1 MKKILHIRNFGK
13 IKQADIDLQEFVL
26 FVGDNNSGKTYIMQ
40 LIYGIFNYIAKTNF
54 KKPSNIAIP
63 SNFEDF
69 TINNNSFNYYIDW
82 LNQNIKKDITDIILD
97 TFNKNIPVGEIWF
110 EIDLEKYDID
120 CKIFRNYNLKQFF
133 YNDEKNE
140 NFTIDIDSIVNETE
154 STIVAE
160 VSLKDEEL
168 VTIRSIKSLT
178 FLDSSDIHNGKYQ
191 EKLIS
196 SLLQMLYTII
206 FKFTKSPLYL
216 PSSRAGLHLLYK
228 EYFLSKGDIDFNKN
242 QVIVDD
248 SKDISHDST
257 LTKPI
262 YNYLRFLQKWSFD
275 NRTAKE
281 NQKLID
287 FLENR
292 LIDGVYQKTENIE
305 YIPNGSEES
314 IPLYLSS
321 SMISELIPYY
331 YFICSKEYS
340 ITDYLMIDEAESS
353 LHPKKQFELVRLLV
367 RLNNHK
373 KTIIMSTHSDS
384 LAAKINNIV
393 LISNKFKN
401 KSEDLLRKYNLNK
414 DDLFNNPNIKVYSFS
429 NKGTY
434 SQVDEVP
441 YDRKI
446 GFTFEGFEDA
456 LDSLVEEAEE
466 IYRN

>member
-1 MKKILHIRNFGK
+1 
-13 IKQADIDLQEFVL
+13 
-26 FVGDNNSGKTYIMQ
+26 
-40 LIYGIFNYIAKTNF
+40 
-54 KKPSNIAIP
+54 
-63 SNFEDF
+63 
-69 TINNNSFNYYIDW
+69 
-82 LNQNIKKDITDIILD
+82 
-97 TFNKNIPVGEIWF
+97 
-110 EIDLEKYDID
+110 
-120 CKIFRNYNLKQFF
+120 
-133 YNDEKNE
+133 
-140 NFTIDIDSIVNETE
+140 
-154 STIVAE
+154 
-160 VSLKDEEL
+160 
-168 VTIRSIKSLT
+168 
-178 FLDSSDIHNGKYQ
+178 
-191 EKLIS
+191 
-196 SLLQMLYTII
+196 
-206 FKFTKSPLYL
+206 YL

-257 LTKPI
+257 LTKPL

-367 RLNNHK
+367 
-373 KTIIMSTHSDS
+373 
-384 LAAKINNIV
+384 
-393 LISNKFKN
+393 
-401 KSEDLLRKYNLNK
+401 
-414 DDLFNNPNIKVYSFS
+414 
-429 NKGTY
+429 
-434 SQVDEVP
+434 
-441 YDRKI
+441 
-446 GFTFEGFEDA
+446 
-456 LDSLVEEAEE
+456 
-466 IYRN
+466 

>member
-1 MKKILHIRNFGK
+1 MA
-13 IKQADIDLQEFVL
+13 Q
-26 FVGDNNSGKTYIMQ
+26 
-40 LIYGIFNYIAKTNF
+40 
-54 KKPSNIAIP
+54 
-63 SNFEDF
+63 
-69 TINNNSFNYYIDW
+69 
-82 LNQNIKKDITDIILD
+82 
-97 TFNKNIPVGEIWF
+97 KN
-110 EIDLEKYDID
+110 
-120 CKIFRNYNLKQFF
+120 
-133 YNDEKNE
+133 
-140 NFTIDIDSIVNETE
+140 
-154 STIVAE
+154 
-160 VSLKDEEL
+160 
-168 VTIRSIKSLT
+168 
-178 FLDSSDIHNGKYQ
+178 
-191 EKLIS
+191 
-196 SLLQMLYTII
+196 
-206 FKFTKSPLYL
+206 
-216 PSSRAGLHLLYK
+216 
-228 EYFLSKGDIDFNKN
+228 
-242 QVIVDD
+242 
-248 SKDISHDST
+248 
-257 LTKPI
+257 
-262 YNYLRFLQKWSFD
+262 RFH
-275 NRTAKE
+275 
-281 NQKLID
+281 
-287 FLENR
+287 
-292 LIDGVYQKTENIE
+292 
-305 YIPNGSEES
+305 
-314 IPLYLSS
+314 
-321 SMISELIPYY
+321 